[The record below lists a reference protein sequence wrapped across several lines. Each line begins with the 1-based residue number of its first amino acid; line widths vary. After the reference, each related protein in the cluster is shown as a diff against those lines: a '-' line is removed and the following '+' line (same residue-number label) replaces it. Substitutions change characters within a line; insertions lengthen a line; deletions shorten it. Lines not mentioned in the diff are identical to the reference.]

1 MRPVC
6 RSRSPPQEG
15 GRGDPDQNDRR
26 LSNSKSLL
34 QMMEEGSRL
43 LKVVTN
49 DDELRRPLH
58 DQLHRLFE
66 RLSTQQRHASSER
79 PLNDSH
85 C

>member
-1 MRPVC
+1 
-6 RSRSPPQEG
+6 
-15 GRGDPDQNDRR
+15 
-26 LSNSKSLL
+26 
-34 QMMEEGSRL
+34 MMEEGSRL

-79 PLNDSH
+79 LLNDSH